1 MDGQI
6 VETQLTVTLDDAD
19 APRHQLAAAR
29 SDTALA
35 CLLSYAPHAHVALP
49 VHAGVELVEQ
59 PRLVPVPGM
68 PHFCRGLLA
77 WQGRWLPLIDFQAY
91 LEPPEAAQPAPVP
104 AHVLIVAYQVD
115 RACPIEYG
123 ALCAPFL
130 LRMIE
135 VADSQQCALPAEDL
149 RWIDIAISCLM
160 HQGQAIPVLDPAR
173 IFHRPDSSGTHWKS
187 V

>member
-1 MDGQI
+1 M
-6 VETQLTVTLDDAD
+6 ETQLTVTLDDAD
-19 APRHQLAAAR
+19 APRDPLAVAR

-35 CLLSYAPHAHVALP
+35 CLLSYATNAHVALP

-77 WQGRWLPLIDFQAY
+77 WQGRWLPLVDFQAY
-91 LEPPEAAQPAPVP
+91 LEPREAAQPAPVP
-104 AHVLIVAYQVD
+104 AHVLIVAYQVA
-115 RACPIEYG
+115 RGYPIEYG
-123 ALCAPFL
+123 ALCAPYL

-135 VADSQQCALPAEDL
+135 VADSQQCALPVGDA
-149 RWIDIAISCLM
+149 RWTGIAISCLM

-173 IFHRPDSSGTHWKS
+173 IFHRPDSSGPPWKS

>member
-1 MDGQI
+1 MDVRI

-19 APRHQLAAAR
+19 EPHQQRAAAR
-29 SDTALA
+29 PDTALA
-35 CLLSYAPHAHVALP
+35 CLLAYAPHAHIALP

-59 PRLVPVPGM
+59 PQLVPVPGM

-77 WQGRWLPLIDFQAY
+77 WQGRRLPLVDFQAY
-91 LEPPEAAQPAPVP
+91 LERPDAAQPAPVP
-104 AHVLIVAYQVD
+104 AHVLIVAYQVA
-115 RACPIEYG
+115 RGSPIEYG

-135 VADSQQCALPAEDL
+135 VADSQQCLLPAADP
-149 RWIDIAISCLM
+149 RWTGIAISCLV

-173 IFHRPDSSGTHWKS
+173 IFHRPDSSGTHWTS